1 MTAGPLTNLP
11 LILGL
16 ENDILG
22 FDKDHNANN
31 PLSAVQLLIRD
42 GLIKKRSLL
51 RIADRHNSLVKE
63 LVMARNQFRGSE
75 AERFYVNTAASWP
88 NAMIEWMLSCER
100 YKVNA

>member
-1 MTAGPLTNLP
+1 MNLS

-16 ENDILG
+16 ENDVLG
-22 FDKDHNANN
+22 FDKDHTANN

-42 GLIKKRSLL
+42 GWSRKRSLL
-51 RIADRHNSLVKE
+51 RIADHHNSLVKE

-75 AERFYVNTAASWP
+75 VERLYVNTAASWP
-88 NAMIEWMLSCER
+88 NAMTEWMLSCER